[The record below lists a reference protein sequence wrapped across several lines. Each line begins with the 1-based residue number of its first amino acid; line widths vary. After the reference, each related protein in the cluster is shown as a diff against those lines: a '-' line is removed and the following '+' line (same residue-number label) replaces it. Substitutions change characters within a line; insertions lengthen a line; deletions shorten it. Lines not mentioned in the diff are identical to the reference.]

1 MRFIAKKKKKR
12 QSNRKKE
19 IPKGNFLQQQQIRN
33 RMDQSRK
40 LIFPAGTFPCKP
52 EVDFEMTDKCQ
63 GNVKSRN
70 HDRIYRGWESLRT
83 GRKERKRERERWK
96 EWGCCEE
103 RKG

>member
-1 MRFIAKKKKKR
+1 MRFIAKKKKKGKAIG
-12 QSNRKKE
+12 SKE

-33 RMDQSRK
+33 RMGQSRK